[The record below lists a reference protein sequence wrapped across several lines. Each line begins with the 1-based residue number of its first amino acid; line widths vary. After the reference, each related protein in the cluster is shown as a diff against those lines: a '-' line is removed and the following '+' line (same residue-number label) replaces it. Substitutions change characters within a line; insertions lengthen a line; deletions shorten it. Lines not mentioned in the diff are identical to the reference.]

1 MVLYQKPKFF
11 GLRWFVVVW
20 VEVSIVKGMHF
31 SPIIKC
37 MSTYLAIGFSESA
50 ENFLAINGQRCQRQI
65 KGLIENY
72 PTIRFTWAEVVVQ

>member
-1 MVLYQKPKFF
+1 M
-11 GLRWFVVVW
+11 VW

-31 SPIIKC
+31 SPVIKC
-37 MSTYLAIGFSESA
+37 MSSYLTIGFSESA
-50 ENFLAINGQRCQRQI
+50 EKSLAINGQRYQRQI